1 MVRLGIDAMQ
11 GARSTFNP
19 GDGVGAARCV
29 CDARGSARYRG
40 TAGDGKLSE
49 TRFSRLLGL
58 NPPRA
63 MALVRVAVRACTFG
77 SLRDGTTPETDTAR
91 AVRGRSGPPP

>member
-63 MALVRVAVRACTFG
+63 MALVCVAVRASG
-77 SLRDGTTPETDTAR
+77 GLRDGTTPEADTAR
-91 AVRGRSGPPP
+91 AARGCTGPPP